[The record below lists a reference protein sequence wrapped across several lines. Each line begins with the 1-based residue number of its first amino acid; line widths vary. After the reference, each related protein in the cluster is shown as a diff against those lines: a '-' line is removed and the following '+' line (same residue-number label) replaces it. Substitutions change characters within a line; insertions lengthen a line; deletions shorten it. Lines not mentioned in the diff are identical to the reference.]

1 MAFVLDAYAAR
12 SCPLRT
18 VHAFTP
24 GLTPPLAERP
34 VPPFFRDAGAIEAEV
49 LARILRGEGV
59 VDLRP
64 LADGPA
70 DTAVAACLEALASGA
85 EVIVGGRLPRDRAG
99 HRTGRP
105 TFLVRTRGD
114 EFGYHP
120 VQVKYHRVFESTSE
134 DAAPQ
139 VVSSLTTPRAPVAVA
154 GRGFRWTTRLNAALQ
169 LAHYW
174 RLLEAA
180 GFAAEHP
187 WAGVVGTDRIELPGR
202 AAEPVIAWLDLGA
215 ARVPPDP
222 GSVEAP
228 SRAAPVSTLER
239 YDRALAYRVELASA
253 AMAGSPPALVPP
265 ITGECRGCVW
275 LPHCTGLLDPD
286 DVSLRLQKSPLD
298 AHEIAV
304 LRGMGISTVHDL
316 AGADVDALLEHY
328 LPRASHRDGA
338 EPRIRRAYRRA
349 AMMAAGRE
357 LDRVSAEPIDLPRH
371 DLEIDIDIETSSD
384 DRVYLWGFLVD
395 DPERGRPTYHHV
407 STFADL
413 DDTDEAEL
421 AALAFAWLRD
431 LTDGRDAALYHYS
444 DYEVLRAN
452 RLAARIE
459 DTELADWARAATTS
473 TFVDLFEVVRTH
485 FLGAN
490 GLGLKVVA
498 HAVSGFDWRDPDPGG
513 LNSQRWFD
521 DAVHL
526 ADADARSDARTR
538 VLEYNEDD
546 VRATWH
552 LRRWLRRQT

>member
-18 VHAFTP
+18 VYAFTP
-24 GLTPPLAERP
+24 GLTPPLTERP
-34 VPPFFRDAGAIEAEV
+34 VPPFFRDAAAIETDV
-49 LARILRGEGV
+49 LARLLHGDGV

-64 LADGPA
+64 LAEAPEEV
-70 DTAVAACLEALASGA
+70 AVAACLNALASGA
-85 EVIVGGRLPRDRAG
+85 EIVIGGRLPRDKVG

-105 TFLVRTRGD
+105 SFLVRARGD
-114 EFGYHP
+114 EPGYHP
-120 VQVKYHRVFESTSE
+120 VQVKYHRVFETTPP

-139 VVSSLTTPRAPVAVA
+139 VVTSLSAPRAPIAVA
-154 GRGFRWTTRLNAALQ
+154 GRGYRWGTRLNAALQ

-187 WAGVVGTDRIELPGR
+187 WAGLVGIDRIDLPGR
-202 AAEPVIAWLDLGA
+202 PADPVIAWLDLEA
-215 ARVPPDP
+215 VRVSPDAHT
-222 GSVEAP
+222 VAVP
-228 SRAAPVSTLER
+228 STATPISTLER

-253 AMAGSPPALVPP
+253 AAAGSPPALVPP
-265 ITGECRGCVW
+265 ITSECRGCVW
-275 LPHCTGLLDPD
+275 LPHCTARLDPD

-298 AHEIAV
+298 VHEIAV
-304 LRGMGISTVHDL
+304 LRGLGVSTVHDL
-316 AGADVDALLEHY
+316 AAIDLDTLLERY

-338 EPRIRRAYRRA
+338 ESRIRRAYRRA
-349 AMMAAGRE
+349 VMMAAGRE
-357 LDRVSAEPIDLPRH
+357 LDRVSAQPIDLPH
-371 DLEIDIDIETSSD
+371 HELEIDIDIETSSD

-413 DDTDEAEL
+413 DDVEEAEL
-421 AALAFAWLRD
+421 AALAFAWLRE
-431 LTDGRDAALYHYS
+431 LTAGRDAALYHYS
-444 DYEVLRAN
+444 DYEVVRVN
-452 RLAARIE
+452 RLAARLE
-459 DTELADWARAATTS
+459 DAELADWARTATTS
-473 TFVDLFEVVRTH
+473 AFVDLFEVVRTH

-498 HAVSGFDWRDPDPGG
+498 PAVSGFDWRDPDPGG

-526 ADADARSDARTR
+526 ADTDARSVARIR

-552 LRRWLRRQT
+552 LRRWLRRQP